1 MNAIYTA
8 ASGLRSEQTR
18 LDTIGH
24 NVANVNT
31 VGFKSTR
38 LDFKDTLYTIMKNP
52 EGGTEEVNLRRGTG
66 VMINA
71 SNIDFSESSTQTTD
85 NPLDFAIAG
94 EGFFV
99 VENQSGERLYT
110 RAGCFNRSVEQD
122 GDYLVNQLGY
132 YVLDDGGAR
141 IRLPNSDISVSRGGA
156 LVADNREFANLAV
169 VGFPNEKGLSPA
181 GDTCFTVT
189 EASGD
194 PIDLTEANVRQ
205 GVLENSNVDL
215 AQEMTLMIR
224 TQRAFTLASRALR
237 TADDM
242 DGLVNSMR

>member
-71 SNIDFSESSTQTTD
+71 SNIDFSESSAMTTE

-94 EGFFV
+94 DGFFV
-99 VENQSGERLYT
+99 VENQAGQRLYT
-110 RAGCFNRSVEQD
+110 RAGCFNRSVEPD

-132 YVLDDGGAR
+132 YVLDDEGNR
-141 IRLPNSDISVSRGGA
+141 IRLPDADISVSHGGS
-156 LVADNREFANLAV
+156 LVADQREFANLAI
-169 VGFPNEKGLSPA
+169 VGFPNEKGLSPE
-181 GDTCFTVT
+181 GDTCFAVT

-194 PIDLTEANVRQ
+194 PIDLADANVRQ

-224 TQRAFTLASRALR
+224 TQRAYTLASRALR